1 MRSYRSSIKKTLDIF
16 KCRFNLYKYAKIRNN
31 AWAFLIRNN
40 VTTLPLDV
48 ENIAIRNSW
57 ILIDQEQNTELV
69 DRIDKQ
75 RHNKELD
82 GFTCIYKSR
91 IFIIYKQLQNKGRQL
106 FTIAHEFGHIELYH
120 LDKLTTIEYERE
132 ANMFAAR
139 ILMPL
144 CVLKECNA
152 LTATRISS
160 ICGTSLQSS
169 QYRADRLN
177 LLINRNK
184 FYTSKYEILVL
195 KLFKKFISNK
205 IGENTWRL

>member
-1 MRSYRSSIKKTLDIF
+1 MRSCLSSIKKTCKKNTLFTSII
-16 KCRFNLYKYAKIRNN
+16 KYAKIRNY
-31 AWAFLIRNN
+31 AWLFLIRNN
-40 VTTLPLDV
+40 ISSLPLDV

-57 ILIDQEQNTELV
+57 LLIDQEQNTELV

-75 RHNKELD
+75 RHNQNLD
-82 GFTCIYKSR
+82 GFTCIYKRR

-120 LDKLTTIEYERE
+120 LDKLTSEEYERE

-152 LTATRISS
+152 LTTASISNL
-160 ICGTSLQSS
+160 CGTSLQSS
-169 QYRADRLN
+169 KYRADRLN

-184 FYTSKYEILVL
+184 FYTSKFERM
-195 KLFKKFISNK
+195 LFKQFERFIKEKHN
-205 IGENTWRL
+205 E